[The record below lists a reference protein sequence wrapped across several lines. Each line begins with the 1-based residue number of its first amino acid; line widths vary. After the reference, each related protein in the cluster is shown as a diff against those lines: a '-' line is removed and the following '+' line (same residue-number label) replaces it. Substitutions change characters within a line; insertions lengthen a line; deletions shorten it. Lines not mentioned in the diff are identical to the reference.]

1 MKKIIYK
8 LMNTAYRSVN
18 KLFIEP
24 GIKASFGSCGSNVK
38 LSYDMDIRGN
48 ENIFMGSNIQ
58 IGPHALLWTTRAKL
72 VFKDNILVGPG
83 LTVITGDHRIDIKG
97 RRIIDITNNEKL
109 PEHDVDVIIE
119 EDVWIGANVTILKGV
134 TIGEGAVVA
143 AGAVVTKNL
152 EPYAICAGVPC
163 KKIKERFTEE
173 GIEEHKRLLK
183 EKCHEEDMHDSSR

>member
-1 MKKIIYK
+1 
-8 LMNTAYRSVN
+8 MNTAYRSVN

-97 RRIIDITNNEKL
+97 RRIIDITNNVIL

-163 KKIKERFTEE
+163 
-173 GIEEHKRLLK
+173 
-183 EKCHEEDMHDSSR
+183 